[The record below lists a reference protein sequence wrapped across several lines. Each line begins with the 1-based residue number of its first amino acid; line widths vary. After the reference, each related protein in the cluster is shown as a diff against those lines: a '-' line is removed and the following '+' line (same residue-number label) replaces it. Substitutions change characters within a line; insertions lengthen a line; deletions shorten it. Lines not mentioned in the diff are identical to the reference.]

1 NMIRLAGLT
10 ERSAMNPGG
19 DIEIAV
25 TGSRPGEKLYEELFY
40 DPAHATR
47 TAQPRIFRSPSAARG
62 TADLDAALQRL
73 EAALAAEDEP
83 AVRKVLFEY
92 VTEQPVPLTAH

>member
-1 NMIRLAGLT
+1 
-10 ERSAMNPGG
+10 
-19 DIEIAV
+19 V

-40 DPAHATR
+40 DPAHASR

-62 TADLDAALQRL
+62 TADLPTALARL

-83 AVRKVLFEY
+83 EVRRILFDY
-92 VTEQPVPLTAH
+92 VAE